1 MGNEVD
7 SLSSSNGIGHLT
19 HQRHHHLSIEKEE
32 GNPLFWSSQQTTK
45 IRDPLMTY
53 VSKIISQMTGIFKP
67 QQKASFA
74 LLSAQMCFSGRARM
88 PNLYRYGAGSAKRLR
103 RGATKGFDFYR
114 LNEHLLSD
122 TPALSVD
129 QDDPQRPQQAIL
141 IDSTF
146 TNKSGKHTEGLG
158 FFHNG
163 CSASNNK
170 MERGL
175 EFTLFAG
182 LNLDEQRAYAIAVTQ
197 TKNDKSALKVAI
209 DELTTNSE
217 YYLEISKYVVADGYY
232 AKNSF
237 ISEVTQH
244 GFEVVTLLRRDAA
257 LRYLY
262 TGPYSGRG
270 RPKRYADR
278 VNYKEL
284 NDWERDEELID
295 DLTIYSKIVNYKV
308 WKRDL
313 RVLVIVNRSGA
324 HRILCSTDL
333 TLSTAE
339 ILKLYQQRFKI
350 EFLFRDGKQHTGLG
364 HAQTLDSEGQEYFA
378 NASFTTL
385 NMLRLEEREQA
396 ISRGESPLGQVSSIR
411 SLKVRK
417 HNELI
422 LDLFISM
429 LGESREH
436 EKVKEAYEMVS
447 KVGVVAA

>member
-1 MGNEVD
+1 
-7 SLSSSNGIGHLT
+7 
-19 HQRHHHLSIEKEE
+19 
-32 GNPLFWSSQQTTK
+32 
-45 IRDPLMTY
+45 MTY
-53 VSKIISQMTGIFKP
+53 VSKILSQMTGIFKP
-67 QQKASFA
+67 QQKAIFA
-74 LLSAQMCFSGRARM
+74 LLGAQMCFSGRATMR
-88 PNLYRYGAGSAKRLR
+88 NLSRYGAGSAKRLR
-103 RGATKGFDFYR
+103 RWATKGFDFYR

-122 TPALSVD
+122 TQALSFD
-129 QDDPQRPQQAIL
+129 QNDPQRPQQAIL

-295 DLTIYSKIVNYKV
+295 DLTIYSKIVNYKA
-308 WKRDL
+308 WNRDL

-385 NMLRLEEREQA
+385 NMLRLEARGQA
-396 ISRGESPLGQVSSIR
+396 ISRGESPRGQVSSIR
-411 SLKVRK
+411 SLKVRQ

-436 EKVKEAYEMVS
+436 EKVKEAYEVVS

>member
-1 MGNEVD
+1 
-7 SLSSSNGIGHLT
+7 
-19 HQRHHHLSIEKEE
+19 
-32 GNPLFWSSQQTTK
+32 
-45 IRDPLMTY
+45 MTY
-53 VSKIISQMTGIFKP
+53 VSKILSQMTGIFKP
-67 QQKASFA
+67 QQKAIFA
-74 LLSAQMCFSGRARM
+74 LLGAQMCFSGRATMR
-88 PNLYRYGAGSAKRLR
+88 NLSRYGAGSAKRLR
-103 RGATKGFDFYR
+103 RWATKGFDFYR

-122 TPALSVD
+122 TQALSFD

-197 TKNDKSALKVAI
+197 TKNDKVAI

-295 DLTIYSKIVNYKV
+295 DLTIYSKIVNYKA
-308 WKRDL
+308 WNRDL

-385 NMLRLEEREQA
+385 NMLRLEARGQA
-396 ISRGESPLGQVSSIR
+396 ISRGESPRGQVSSIR

-436 EKVKEAYEMVS
+436 EKVKEAYEVVS

>member
-1 MGNEVD
+1 
-7 SLSSSNGIGHLT
+7 
-19 HQRHHHLSIEKEE
+19 
-32 GNPLFWSSQQTTK
+32 
-45 IRDPLMTY
+45 MTY
-53 VSKIISQMTGIFKP
+53 VSKILSQMTGIFKP
-67 QQKASFA
+67 QQKAIFA
-74 LLSAQMCFSGRARM
+74 LLGAQMCFSGRATMR
-88 PNLYRYGAGSAKRLR
+88 NLSRYGAGSAKRLR
-103 RGATKGFDFYR
+103 RWATKGFDFYR

-122 TPALSVD
+122 TQALSFD

-141 IDSTF
+141 IDSTC

-237 ISEVTQH
+237 ISEVTPH

-295 DLTIYSKIVNYKV
+295 DLTIYSKIVNYKA
-308 WKRDL
+308 WNRDL

-324 HRILCSTDL
+324 HRILCCTDL

-385 NMLRLEEREQA
+385 NMLRLEARGQA
-396 ISRGESPLGQVSSIR
+396 ISRGESPRGQVSSIR

-422 LDLFISM
+422 LDLFTKLVMYRRIPILSVF
-429 LGESREH
+429 L
-436 EKVKEAYEMVS
+436 
-447 KVGVVAA
+447 

>member
-1 MGNEVD
+1 
-7 SLSSSNGIGHLT
+7 
-19 HQRHHHLSIEKEE
+19 
-32 GNPLFWSSQQTTK
+32 
-45 IRDPLMTY
+45 MTY
-53 VSKIISQMTGIFKP
+53 VSKILSQMTGIFKP
-67 QQKASFA
+67 QQKAIFA
-74 LLSAQMCFSGRARM
+74 LLGAQMCFSGRATMR
-88 PNLYRYGAGSAKRLR
+88 NLSRYGAGSAKRLR
-103 RGATKGFDFYR
+103 RWATKGFDFYR
-114 LNEHLLSD
+114 LNEHLLSY
-122 TPALSVD
+122 TQALSFD

-295 DLTIYSKIVNYKV
+295 DLTIYSKIVNYKA
-308 WKRDL
+308 WNRDL

-324 HRILCSTDL
+324 HRILCCTDL

-385 NMLRLEEREQA
+385 NMLRLEARGQA
-396 ISRGESPLGQVSSIR
+396 ISRGESPRGQVSSIR

-436 EKVKEAYEMVS
+436 ETVKEAYEVVS

>member
-1 MGNEVD
+1 
-7 SLSSSNGIGHLT
+7 
-19 HQRHHHLSIEKEE
+19 
-32 GNPLFWSSQQTTK
+32 
-45 IRDPLMTY
+45 MTY
-53 VSKIISQMTGIFKP
+53 VSKILSQMTGIFKP
-67 QQKASFA
+67 QQKAIFA
-74 LLSAQMCFSGRARM
+74 LLGAQMCFSGRATMR
-88 PNLYRYGAGSAKRLR
+88 NLSRYGAGSAKRLR
-103 RGATKGFDFYR
+103 RWATKGFDFYR
-114 LNEHLLSD
+114 LNEHLLND
-122 TPALSVD
+122 TQALSFD

-158 FFHNG
+158 FFHHG

-182 LNLDEQRAYAIAVTQ
+182 LNLDVQRAYAIAVTQ

-257 LRYLY
+257 LRHLY

-295 DLTIYSKIVNYKV
+295 DLTIYSKIVNYKA
-308 WKRDL
+308 WNRDL

-385 NMLRLEEREQA
+385 NMLRLEARGQA
-396 ISRGESPLGQVSSIR
+396 ISRGESPRGQVSSIR

-436 EKVKEAYEMVS
+436 EKVKEAYEVVS

>member
-1 MGNEVD
+1 
-7 SLSSSNGIGHLT
+7 
-19 HQRHHHLSIEKEE
+19 
-32 GNPLFWSSQQTTK
+32 
-45 IRDPLMTY
+45 MTY
-53 VSKIISQMTGIFKP
+53 VSKILSQMTGIFKP
-67 QQKASFA
+67 QQKAIFA
-74 LLSAQMCFSGRARM
+74 LLGAQMCFSGRATMR
-88 PNLYRYGAGSAKRLR
+88 NLSRYGAGSAKRLR
-103 RGATKGFDFYR
+103 RWATKGFDFYR

-122 TPALSVD
+122 TQALSFD

-295 DLTIYSKIVNYKV
+295 DLTIYSKIVNYKA
-308 WKRDL
+308 WNRDL

-324 HRILCSTDL
+324 HRILCCTDL

-364 HAQTLDSEGQEYFA
+364 HAQTLDSEGPEYFA

-385 NMLRLEEREQA
+385 NMLRLEARGQA
-396 ISRGESPLGQVSSIR
+396 ISRGESPRGQVSSIR

-436 EKVKEAYEMVS
+436 EKVKEAYEVVS

>member
-1 MGNEVD
+1 
-7 SLSSSNGIGHLT
+7 
-19 HQRHHHLSIEKEE
+19 
-32 GNPLFWSSQQTTK
+32 
-45 IRDPLMTY
+45 MTY
-53 VSKIISQMTGIFKP
+53 VSKILSQMTGIFKP
-67 QQKASFA
+67 QQKAIFA

-88 PNLYRYGAGSAKRLR
+88 PNLSRYGAGSAKRLR

-129 QDDPQRPQQAIL
+129 QDDPQRPQPAIL

-197 TKNDKSALKVAI
+197 TKSDKSALKVAI

-257 LRYLY
+257 LRDLY

-295 DLTIYSKIVNYKV
+295 DLTIYSKIVNYKA
-308 WKRDL
+308 WNRDL
-313 RVLVIVNRSGA
+313 RVLVIVNRSAA
-324 HRILCSTDL
+324 HRILCRTDL

-339 ILKLYQQRFKI
+339 ILKLYQQRFQI

-364 HAQTLDSEGQEYFA
+364 QAQTLDSEGREYFA

-436 EKVKEAYEMVS
+436 EKVKEAYEVVS

>member
-1 MGNEVD
+1 
-7 SLSSSNGIGHLT
+7 
-19 HQRHHHLSIEKEE
+19 
-32 GNPLFWSSQQTTK
+32 
-45 IRDPLMTY
+45 
-53 VSKIISQMTGIFKP
+53 MTGIFQP
-67 QQKASFA
+67 QQKAIFA

-88 PNLYRYGAGSAKRLR
+88 PNLSRYGAGSAKRLR
-103 RGATKGFDFYR
+103 RWATKGFDFYR

-122 TPALSVD
+122 TPALSFD
-129 QDDPQRPQQAIL
+129 QDDPQRPQPAIL

-163 CSASNNK
+163 CRASNNK

-197 TKNDKSALKVAI
+197 TKSDKSALKVAI

-257 LRYLY
+257 LRDLY

-295 DLTIYSKIVNYKV
+295 DLTIYSKIVNYKA
-308 WKRDL
+308 WNRDL

-350 EFLFRDGKQHTGLG
+350 EFLFRDGKQHTGL
-364 HAQTLDSEGQEYFA
+364 AQAQPLDSEGQEYLA

-385 NMLRLEEREQA
+385 NMLRLEAREQA
-396 ISRGESPLGQVSSIR
+396 ISRGESPRGQVSSIR

-436 EKVKEAYEMVS
+436 EKVKEAYEVVS

>member
-1 MGNEVD
+1 
-7 SLSSSNGIGHLT
+7 
-19 HQRHHHLSIEKEE
+19 
-32 GNPLFWSSQQTTK
+32 
-45 IRDPLMTY
+45 MTY
-53 VSKIISQMTGIFKP
+53 VSKILSQMTGIFKP
-67 QQKASFA
+67 QQKAIFA
-74 LLSAQMCFSGRARM
+74 LLGAQMCFSGRATMR
-88 PNLYRYGAGSAKRLR
+88 NLSRYGAGSAKRLR
-103 RGATKGFDFYR
+103 RWATKGFDFYR

-122 TPALSVD
+122 TQALSFD

-295 DLTIYSKIVNYKV
+295 DLTIYSKIVNYKA
-308 WKRDL
+308 WNRDL

-385 NMLRLEEREQA
+385 NMLRLEARGQA
-396 ISRGESPLGQVSSIR
+396 ISRGESPRGQVSSIR

-436 EKVKEAYEMVS
+436 ETVKEAYEVVS

>member
-1 MGNEVD
+1 
-7 SLSSSNGIGHLT
+7 
-19 HQRHHHLSIEKEE
+19 
-32 GNPLFWSSQQTTK
+32 
-45 IRDPLMTY
+45 MTY
-53 VSKIISQMTGIFKP
+53 VSKILSQMTGIFKP
-67 QQKASFA
+67 QQKAIFA
-74 LLSAQMCFSGRARM
+74 LLGAQMCFSGRATMR
-88 PNLYRYGAGSAKRLR
+88 NLSRYGAGSAKRLR
-103 RGATKGFDFYR
+103 RWATKGFDFYR
-114 LNEHLLSD
+114 LNEHLLND
-122 TPALSVD
+122 TQALSFD

-257 LRYLY
+257 LRHLY

-295 DLTIYSKIVNYKV
+295 DLTIYSKIVNYKA
-308 WKRDL
+308 WNRDL
-313 RVLVIVNRSGA
+313 RVLVIANRSAA
-324 HRILCSTDL
+324 HRILCRTDL

-385 NMLRLEEREQA
+385 NMLRLEARGQA
-396 ISRGESPLGQVSSIR
+396 ISRGESPRGQVSSIR

-436 EKVKEAYEMVS
+436 EKVKEAYEVVS

>member
-1 MGNEVD
+1 
-7 SLSSSNGIGHLT
+7 
-19 HQRHHHLSIEKEE
+19 
-32 GNPLFWSSQQTTK
+32 
-45 IRDPLMTY
+45 MTY
-53 VSKIISQMTGIFKP
+53 VSKILSQMTGIFKP
-67 QQKASFA
+67 QQKAIFA
-74 LLSAQMCFSGRARM
+74 LLGAQMCFSGRATMR
-88 PNLYRYGAGSAKRLR
+88 NLSRYGAGSAKRLR
-103 RGATKGFDFYR
+103 RWATKGFDFYR
-114 LNEHLLSD
+114 LNEHLWSD
-122 TPALSVD
+122 TQALSFD

-295 DLTIYSKIVNYKV
+295 DLTIYSKIVNYKA
-308 WKRDL
+308 WNRDL

-385 NMLRLEEREQA
+385 NMLRLEARGQA
-396 ISRGESPLGQVSSIR
+396 ISRGESPRGQVSSIR

-436 EKVKEAYEMVS
+436 EKVKEAYEVVS

>member
-1 MGNEVD
+1 
-7 SLSSSNGIGHLT
+7 
-19 HQRHHHLSIEKEE
+19 
-32 GNPLFWSSQQTTK
+32 
-45 IRDPLMTY
+45 MTY
-53 VSKIISQMTGIFKP
+53 VSKILSQMTGIFKP
-67 QQKASFA
+67 QQKAIFA
-74 LLSAQMCFSGRARM
+74 LLGAQMCFSGRATMR
-88 PNLYRYGAGSAKRLR
+88 NLSRYGAGSAKRLR
-103 RGATKGFDFYR
+103 RWATKGFDFYR
-114 LNEHLLSD
+114 LNEHLLND
-122 TPALSVD
+122 TQALSFD

-209 DELTTNSE
+209 AELTTNSE

-295 DLTIYSKIVNYKV
+295 DLTIYSKIVNYKA
-308 WKRDL
+308 WNRDL

-324 HRILCSTDL
+324 HRILCRTDL

-385 NMLRLEEREQA
+385 NMLRLEARGQA
-396 ISRGESPLGQVSSIR
+396 ISRGESPRGQVSSIR

-436 EKVKEAYEMVS
+436 EKVKEAYEVVS

>member
-1 MGNEVD
+1 
-7 SLSSSNGIGHLT
+7 
-19 HQRHHHLSIEKEE
+19 
-32 GNPLFWSSQQTTK
+32 
-45 IRDPLMTY
+45 MTY
-53 VSKIISQMTGIFKP
+53 VSKTLSQMTGIFKP
-67 QQKASFA
+67 QQKAIFA
-74 LLSAQMCFSGRARM
+74 LLGAQMCFSGRATMR
-88 PNLYRYGAGSAKRLR
+88 NLSRYGAGSAKRLR
-103 RGATKGFDFYR
+103 RWATKGFDFYR

-122 TPALSVD
+122 TQALSFD

-295 DLTIYSKIVNYKV
+295 DLTIYSKIVNYKA
-308 WKRDL
+308 WNRDL

-385 NMLRLEEREQA
+385 NMLRLEARGQA
-396 ISRGESPLGQVSSIR
+396 ISRGESPRGQVSSIR

-436 EKVKEAYEMVS
+436 EKVKEAYEVVS

>member
-1 MGNEVD
+1 
-7 SLSSSNGIGHLT
+7 
-19 HQRHHHLSIEKEE
+19 
-32 GNPLFWSSQQTTK
+32 
-45 IRDPLMTY
+45 MTY
-53 VSKIISQMTGIFKP
+53 VSKILSQMTGIFKP
-67 QQKASFA
+67 QQKAIFA
-74 LLSAQMCFSGRARM
+74 LLGAQMCFSGRATMR
-88 PNLYRYGAGSAKRLR
+88 NLSRYGAGSAKRLR
-103 RGATKGFDFYR
+103 RWATKGFDFYR

-122 TPALSVD
+122 TQALSFD
-129 QDDPQRPQQAIL
+129 QNDPQRPQQAIL

-257 LRYLY
+257 LRHLY

-295 DLTIYSKIVNYKV
+295 DLTIYSKIVNYKA
-308 WKRDL
+308 WNRDL

-385 NMLRLEEREQA
+385 NMLRLEARGQA
-396 ISRGESPLGQVSSIR
+396 ISRGESPRGQVSSIR
-411 SLKVRK
+411 SLKVRQ

-436 EKVKEAYEMVS
+436 EKVKEAYEVVS

>member
-1 MGNEVD
+1 
-7 SLSSSNGIGHLT
+7 
-19 HQRHHHLSIEKEE
+19 
-32 GNPLFWSSQQTTK
+32 
-45 IRDPLMTY
+45 MTY
-53 VSKIISQMTGIFKP
+53 VSKILSQMTGIFKP
-67 QQKASFA
+67 QQKAIFA
-74 LLSAQMCFSGRARM
+74 LLGAQMCFSGRATMR
-88 PNLYRYGAGSAKRLR
+88 NLSRYGAGSAKRLR
-103 RGATKGFDFYR
+103 RWATKGFDFYR

-122 TPALSVD
+122 TQALSFD

-257 LRYLY
+257 LRQLY
-262 TGPYSGRG
+262 TDPYSGRG

-295 DLTIYSKIVNYKV
+295 DLTIYSKIVNYKA
-308 WKRDL
+308 WNRDL

-385 NMLRLEEREQA
+385 NMLRLEARGQA
-396 ISRGESPLGQVSSIR
+396 ISRGESPRGQVSSIR

-436 EKVKEAYEMVS
+436 EKVKEAYEVVS

>member
-1 MGNEVD
+1 
-7 SLSSSNGIGHLT
+7 
-19 HQRHHHLSIEKEE
+19 
-32 GNPLFWSSQQTTK
+32 
-45 IRDPLMTY
+45 
-53 VSKIISQMTGIFKP
+53 MTGIFQP
-67 QQKASFA
+67 QQKAIFA
-74 LLSAQMCFSGRARM
+74 LLGAQMCFSGRARM
-88 PNLYRYGAGSAKRLR
+88 RNLARYGAGSAKRLR
-103 RGATKGFDFYR
+103 RWATKGFDFYR

-129 QDDPQRPQQAIL
+129 QDDPQRPQPAIL

-163 CSASNNK
+163 CRASNNK

-182 LNLDEQRAYAIAVTQ
+182 LNLDEERAYAIAVTQ
-197 TKNDKSALKVAI
+197 TKSDKSAFKVAI

-257 LRYLY
+257 LRDLY

-313 RVLVIVNRSGA
+313 RVLVIVNRSGT

>member
-1 MGNEVD
+1 
-7 SLSSSNGIGHLT
+7 
-19 HQRHHHLSIEKEE
+19 
-32 GNPLFWSSQQTTK
+32 
-45 IRDPLMTY
+45 MTY
-53 VSKIISQMTGIFKP
+53 VSKILSQMTGIFKP
-67 QQKASFA
+67 QQKAIFA

-88 PNLYRYGAGSAKRLR
+88 PNLSRYGAGSAKRLR

-129 QDDPQRPQQAIL
+129 QDDPQRPQPAIL

-163 CSASNNK
+163 CRASNNK

-257 LRYLY
+257 LRHLY

-295 DLTIYSKIVNYKV
+295 DLTIYSKIVNYKA
-308 WKRDL
+308 WNRDL
-313 RVLVIVNRSGA
+313 RVLVIVNRSAA
-324 HRILCSTDL
+324 HRILCRTDL

-339 ILKLYQQRFKI
+339 ILKLYQQRFQI

-364 HAQTLDSEGQEYFA
+364 QAQTLDSEGQEYFA

-385 NMLRLEEREQA
+385 NMLRLEEREPA
-396 ISRGESPLGQVSSIR
+396 ISRGESPRGQVSSIR

-436 EKVKEAYEMVS
+436 EKVKEAYEVVS

>member
-1 MGNEVD
+1 
-7 SLSSSNGIGHLT
+7 
-19 HQRHHHLSIEKEE
+19 
-32 GNPLFWSSQQTTK
+32 
-45 IRDPLMTY
+45 
-53 VSKIISQMTGIFKP
+53 MTGIFQP
-67 QQKASFA
+67 QQKAIFA

-88 PNLYRYGAGSAKRLR
+88 PNLSRYGAGSAKRLR
-103 RGATKGFDFYR
+103 RWATKGFDFYR

-122 TPALSVD
+122 TPALSFD
-129 QDDPQRPQQAIL
+129 QDDPQRPQPAIL

-163 CSASNNK
+163 CRASNNK

-197 TKNDKSALKVAI
+197 TKSDKSALKVAI

-257 LRYLY
+257 LRDLY

-295 DLTIYSKIVNYKV
+295 DLTIYSKIVNYKA
-308 WKRDL
+308 WNRDL

-339 ILKLYQQRFKI
+339 ILKLYQQRFQI
-350 EFLFRDGKQHTGLG
+350 EFLFRDGKQHTGL
-364 HAQTLDSEGQEYFA
+364 AQAQPLDSEGQEYFA

-385 NMLRLEEREQA
+385 NMLRLEAREQA
-396 ISRGESPLGQVSSIR
+396 ISRGESPRGQVSSIR

-436 EKVKEAYEMVS
+436 ETVKEAYEVVS

>member
-1 MGNEVD
+1 
-7 SLSSSNGIGHLT
+7 
-19 HQRHHHLSIEKEE
+19 
-32 GNPLFWSSQQTTK
+32 
-45 IRDPLMTY
+45 MTY
-53 VSKIISQMTGIFKP
+53 VSKILSQMTGIFKP
-67 QQKASFA
+67 QQKAIFA
-74 LLSAQMCFSGRARM
+74 LLGAQMCFSGRATMR
-88 PNLYRYGAGSAKRLR
+88 NLSRYGAGSAKRLR
-103 RGATKGFDFYR
+103 RWATKGFDFYR

-122 TPALSVD
+122 TQALSFD

-295 DLTIYSKIVNYKV
+295 DLTIYSKIVNYKA
-308 WKRDL
+308 WNRDL

-385 NMLRLEEREQA
+385 NMLRLEARGQA
-396 ISRGESPLGQVSSIR
+396 ISRGESPRGQVSSIR

-429 LGESREH
+429 SGESREH
-436 EKVKEAYEMVS
+436 EKVKEAYEVVS

>member
-1 MGNEVD
+1 
-7 SLSSSNGIGHLT
+7 
-19 HQRHHHLSIEKEE
+19 
-32 GNPLFWSSQQTTK
+32 
-45 IRDPLMTY
+45 MTY
-53 VSKIISQMTGIFKP
+53 VSKILSQMTGIFKP
-67 QQKASFA
+67 QQKAIFA
-74 LLSAQMCFSGRARM
+74 LLNAQMCFSGRATMR
-88 PNLYRYGAGSAKRLR
+88 NLSRYGAGSAKRLR
-103 RGATKGFDFYR
+103 RWATKGFDFYR

-122 TPALSVD
+122 TQALSFD

-197 TKNDKSALKVAI
+197 TKSDKSALKVAI

-257 LRYLY
+257 LRDLY

-313 RVLVIVNRSGA
+313 RVLVIVNRSGT

-385 NMLRLEEREQA
+385 NMLRLEAREQA
-396 ISRGESPLGQVSSIR
+396 ISRGESPRGQVSSIR
-411 SLKVRK
+411 WLKVRK